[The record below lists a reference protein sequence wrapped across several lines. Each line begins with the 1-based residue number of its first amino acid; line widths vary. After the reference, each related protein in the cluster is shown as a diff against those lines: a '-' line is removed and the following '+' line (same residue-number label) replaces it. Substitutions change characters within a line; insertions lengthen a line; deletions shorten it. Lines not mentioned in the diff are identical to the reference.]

1 MIATY
6 GLYPYPV
13 AKVHSKYGTPYVA
26 IICYAVFATILL
38 WLGSFGVL
46 LGMCVFIARIM
57 DVFVAASLAVL
68 RKKRP
73 DLQRNFKMK
82 GYPYT
87 LVIAII
93 LCIVFAAQ
101 VAPKKMLLSVILCAI
116 GVPVYFITQ
125 LVNKRHASQE
135 SQNG

>member
-1 MIATY
+1 
-6 GLYPYPV
+6 
-13 AKVHSKYGTPYVA
+13 
-26 IICYAVFATILL
+26 
-38 WLGSFGVL
+38 
-46 LGMCVFIARIM
+46 
-57 DVFVAASLAVL
+57 
-68 RKKRP
+68 
-73 DLQRNFKMK
+73 MK

-125 LVNKRHASQE
+125 LVNKRHASKE

>member
-1 MIATY
+1 M
-6 GLYPYPV
+6 
-13 AKVHSKYGTPYVA
+13 
-26 IICYAVFATILL
+26 FATILL

-46 LGMCVFIARIM
+46 IGMCVFIARIM

-125 LVNKRHASQE
+125 LVNKRHASKE

>member
-1 MIATY
+1 
-6 GLYPYPV
+6 
-13 AKVHSKYGTPYVA
+13 
-26 IICYAVFATILL
+26 
-38 WLGSFGVL
+38 
-46 LGMCVFIARIM
+46 M

-125 LVNKRHASQE
+125 LVNKRHASKE